1 MYKEHTHTY
10 SDSASLSIYGYFGYF
25 SKKTTV
31 TIDMTTFL
39 TIHKGYC

>member
-25 SKKTTV
+25 SKKQ
-31 TIDMTTFL
+31 L
-39 TIHKGYC
+39 